1 MGCILHICDKMLVVG
16 GTSVRFGA
24 CKIRFNP
31 SVVLDYW
38 PNQSGDPVGNQYLL
52 FYVLMFLCM
61 FVLPGE
67 EYRLS
72 QWFPDIETVMRVM
85 NDTLLNGV

>member
-1 MGCILHICDKMLVVG
+1 ML
-16 GTSVRFGA
+16 
-24 CKIRFNP
+24 
-31 SVVLDYW
+31 
-38 PNQSGDPVGNQYLL
+38 YL
-52 FYVLMFLCM
+52 LMFLCM